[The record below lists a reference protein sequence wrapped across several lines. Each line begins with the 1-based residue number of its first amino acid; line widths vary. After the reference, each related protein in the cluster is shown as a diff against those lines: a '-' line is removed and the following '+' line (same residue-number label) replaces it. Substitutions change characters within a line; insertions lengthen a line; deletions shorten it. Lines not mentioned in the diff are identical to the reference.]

1 MKRQIFDS
9 LPPTTPP
16 RGTKKTIANYVQ
28 CEEESIDRPE
38 VEGTTKQTLE
48 YKRQYSQVY
57 AIMNL
62 SNAIGLLLLG
72 GSASAFVPSGLNGA
86 RSTAIVTKAVSGSKG
101 TGEGWIDPSAPV
113 NSEESL
119 RLTLEKSL
127 EGAQFQKRLSLLG
140 STGSIGTQTLDIVDA
155 CPDNF
160 VVDALSAGGNAEL
173 MTEQVLKYK
182 PKIASMSTPE
192 AATELKE
199 RLVAAGCEE
208 MPTVLHGDDGILA
221 AATID
226 SADTVV
232 TGIVG
237 AAGLKPTIEAIKL
250 KKDIALANKET
261 LISGGPVINPLVKE
275 HGINMLPADSEHSAI
290 FQCLQGVPEGGLR
303 RVILTASGGAFRDF
317 SKDELFKMCE
327 EDPRTV
333 QAKATT
339 HPNWDMGAKITLD
352 SATMMNKG
360 LEVIE
365 AHYLFGA
372 SYDDIDVVIH
382 PQSIVHSMVETQDTS
397 CIAQLGWADMRLPL
411 VYSVSWPHRLKMPYK
426 PLDLAE
432 VSKMTFMA
440 PDHDKYP
447 CIRLAYE
454 AGRTGGTMT
463 AVLNAANEA
472 ANEMFREDI
481 GLGFLD
487 IPKLIE
493 SAMEEHKEEL
503 KTEDVG
509 LDDILNF
516 DSWAREHVETKS
528 ASMKNKMFV

>member
-1 MKRQIFDS
+1 MRFY
-9 LPPTTPP
+9 
-16 RGTKKTIANYVQ
+16 AA
-28 CEEESIDRPE
+28 SILALAAMAAPE
-38 VEGTTKQTLE
+38 P
-48 YKRQYSQVY
+48 
-57 AIMNL
+57 
-62 SNAIGLLLLG
+62 
-72 GSASAFVPSGLNGA
+72 ASAFVGVNSFSLTQQ
-86 RSTAIVTKAVSGSKG
+86 SSSSQQSSMLHSSKMKSGSTG

-113 NSEESL
+113 DSEASL
-119 RLTLEKSL
+119 KLTLEKSL
-127 EGAQFQKRLSLLG
+127 EGAEFKKRLSLLG
-140 STGSIGTQTLDIVDA
+140 STGSIGTQTLDIVDV

-160 VVDALSAGGNAEL
+160 VVDALSAGTNSKL
-173 MTEQVLKYK
+173 MAEQVLKFK
-182 PKIASMSTPE
+182 PKVASLATPQ
-192 AATELKE
+192 AAQELVDLLDDANMPKSE
-199 RLVAAGCEE
+199 RPEI
-208 MPTVLHGDDGILA
+208 MHGDEGILA
-221 AATID
+221 CATVD

-237 AAGLKPTIEAIKL
+237 AAGLQPTIEAIKL

-303 RVILTASGGAFRDF
+303 RVILTASGGAFRDLT
-317 SKDELFKMCE
+317 KDELFNMCRD
-327 EDPRTV
+327 DPRAV

-411 VYSVSWPHRLKMPYK
+411 VYSVSWPHRLKMPYR

-432 VSKMTFMA
+432 VSQMTFMK
-440 PDHDKYP
+440 PDFEKYP
-447 CIRLAYE
+447 CIALAYE
-454 AGRTGGTMT
+454 AGRAGGTMT

-487 IPKLIE
+487 IPTLIE
-493 SAMEEHKEEL
+493 SAMEAHKDDH
-503 KTEDVG
+503 KVNDVT
-509 LDDILNF
+509 LDDILSC
-516 DSWAREHVETKS
+516 DAWARKFVAEKSETMKS
-528 ASMKNKMFV
+528 QVFA

>member
-1 MKRQIFDS
+1 MKFSIASS
-9 LPPTTPP
+9 LLIAGSTTAFTRTSQP
-16 RGTKKTIANYVQ
+16 RYPSV
-28 CEEESIDRPE
+28 
-38 VEGTTKQTLE
+38 VE
-48 YKRQYSQVY
+48 
-57 AIMNL
+57 A
-62 SNAIGLLLLG
+62 A
-72 GSASAFVPSGLNGA
+72 
-86 RSTAIVTKAVSGSKG
+86 SGSLG
-101 TGEGWIDPSAPV
+101 TGEGWIAPSAPV

-119 RLTLEKSL
+119 KLTLEKSL
-127 EGAQFQKRLSLLG
+127 EGSKFLKRLSLLG

-160 VVDALSAGGNAEL
+160 VVDALSAGTNAEL
-173 MTEQVLKYK
+173 MAEQVLKYK
-182 PKIASMSTPE
+182 PKVASLATAE
-192 AATELKE
+192 AAAELKD
-199 RLVAAGCEE
+199 RLEAAGCKQ
-208 MPTVLHGDDGILA
+208 MPEIMFGDDGILA

-226 SADTVV
+226 TADTVV

-303 RVILTASGGAFRDF
+303 RVILTASGGAFRDLT
-317 SKDELFKMCE
+317 KEELFNMCRD
-327 EDPRTV
+327 DPRAV

-432 VSKMTFMA
+432 VSQMTFMA
-440 PDHDKYP
+440 PDHEKYP
-447 CIRLAYE
+447 CIRLAYD
-454 AGRTGGTMT
+454 AGRAGGTMT

-472 ANEMFREDI
+472 ANEMFREDV

-493 SAMEEHKEEL
+493 SAMEAHKEDHKIADITLE
-503 KTEDVG
+503 
-509 LDDILNF
+509 DILSC
-516 DSWAREHVETKS
+516 DTWARQFVVEQSTSMKS
-528 ASMKNKMFV
+528 AQVFA

>member
-1 MKRQIFDS
+1 MKFS
-9 LPPTTPP
+9 LATWL
-16 RGTKKTIANYVQ
+16 IA
-28 CEEESIDRPE
+28 IAP
-38 VEGTTKQTLE
+38 
-48 YKRQYSQVY
+48 
-57 AIMNL
+57 A
-62 SNAIGLLLLG
+62 AGLVAPIP
-72 GSASAFVPSGLNGA
+72 GS
-86 RSTAIVTKAVSGSKG
+86 TG
-101 TGEGWIDPSAPV
+101 TGEGWLKNPAAPV
-113 NSEESL
+113 NTEASL
-119 RLTLEKSL
+119 KKTLAKSL
-127 EGAQFQKRLSLLG
+127 EGANFQKRLSLLG
-140 STGSIGTQTLDIVDA
+140 STGSIGTQTLEIVDA

-160 VVDALSAGGNAEL
+160 VVDALSAGNNAEL
-173 MTEQVLKYK
+173 MAEQVLKYK
-182 PKIASMSTPE
+182 PKVASLSTAE
-192 AATELKE
+192 AANELKE
-199 RLVAAGCEE
+199 RLEGAGCKN
-208 MPTVLHGDDGILA
+208 MPKILHGDEGILA
-221 AATID
+221 AATVD

-237 AAGLKPTIEAIKL
+237 AAGLEPTIEAIKL

-261 LISGGPVINPLVKE
+261 LISGGPVILPLIEKYGV
-275 HGINMLPADSEHSAI
+275 NMLAADSEHSAI

-303 RVILTASGGAFRDF
+303 RIILTASGGAFRDF
-317 SKDELFKMCE
+317 SKDELFELCKNDARM
-327 EDPRTV
+327 V

-372 SYDDIDVVIH
+372 SYDDIDIVIH

-397 CIAQLGWADMRLPL
+397 CLAQLGWADMRLPI

-432 VSKMTFMA
+432 LSTLTFMK
-440 PDHDKYP
+440 PDHEKYP

-454 AGRTGGTMT
+454 AGKMGGTMT

-472 ANEMFREDI
+472 ANEKFREDV

-493 SAMEEHKEEL
+493 SAMEAHKEEL
-503 KTEDVG
+503 KTEDVA
-509 LDDILNF
+509 LEDILHY
-516 DSWAREHVETKS
+516 DQWARDRVEESCKQLDS
-528 ASMKNKMFV
+528 KLILV